1 MLWRAKFLLG
11 RFQDEQK
18 LERMFSFEQTKFWIC
33 QLEKLQGEYWGG
45 NCAVYFMVGVTGFE
59 PATSC
64 SQNKRATRLRYTPP
78 QKLTFLSYPQGIA
91 REI

>member
-18 LERMFSFEQTKFWIC
+18 FERMFSFEQTKFWIC

-59 PATSC
+59 SC
-64 SQNKRATRLRYTPP
+64 ARLDQFQNQTINHTVCAQGPENTPH
-78 QKLTFLSYPQGIA
+78 KHRNS
-91 REI
+91 